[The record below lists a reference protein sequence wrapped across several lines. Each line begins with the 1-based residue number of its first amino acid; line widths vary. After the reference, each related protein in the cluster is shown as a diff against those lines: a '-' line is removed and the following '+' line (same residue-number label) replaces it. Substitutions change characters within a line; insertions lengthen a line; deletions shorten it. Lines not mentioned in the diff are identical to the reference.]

1 MTKINWK
8 IRAKNPTFWVQL
20 VVSTA
25 ISVLAYFSLT
35 PQDLLSWDI
44 VLDTLIRAV
53 QTPYVWIM
61 AGVIWYNA
69 LIDPTSTGITDSSRA
84 MSYDRPNSIKY

>member
-1 MTKINWK
+1 MINWK

-61 AGVIWYNA
+61 TAVIWYNA
-69 LIDPTSTGITDSSRA
+69 IIDPTTTGITDSKNA
-84 MSYDRPNSIKY
+84 LTYNEPNGLK

>member
-1 MTKINWK
+1 MNWK

-20 VVSTA
+20 IVSTVIAVLGYMGLEITDLTSWQVVSDA
-25 ISVLAYFSLT
+25 FVK
-35 PQDLLSWDI
+35 
-44 VLDTLIRAV
+44 AV
-53 QTPYVWIM
+53 GTPYVWIM

-69 LIDPTSTGITDSSRA
+69 LIDPTTTGITDSSRA